1 MGDIIN
7 AGADLLG
14 FGPASKQADAT
25 RAAANI
31 AAQSAANATQLQR
44 EMFQQQQQN
53 QAPWLAAGQTALNAL
68 TPLATNYQ
76 KFGMDQFK
84 ADPGYGFRLQE
95 GLKQLGHQAGA
106 RGGLISGQ
114 TLKGLQ
120 DYAQNSASNEY
131 TNAFNRYQTE
141 RNAQL
146 NPLQSLAGVGQT
158 AVNQLGAAS
167 QNYATN
173 AGNIG
178 MTGGANQA
186 NAMLTQGNI
195 NASQYNTLGKGI
207 DQLYNY
213 GNKNNWWSGGGGGI
227 GTNATTAGYYDS
239 SAQDF

>member
-31 AAQSAANATQLQR
+31 SAETARQATQLQR

-68 TPLATNYQ
+68 IPMATNYQ
-76 KFGMDQFK
+76 PFGMSQFQQ
-84 ADPGYGFRLQE
+84 DPGYQFRLSE
-95 GLKQLGHQAGA
+95 GQRAMAHGA
-106 RGGLISGQ
+106 TPGRGGLVSGN
-114 TLKGLQ
+114 TLKAMQ
-120 DYAQNSASNEY
+120 DYAQNSASGEY
-131 TNAFNRYQTE
+131 QNAFNRYQTE
-141 RNAQL
+141 RNARL

-158 AVNQLGAAS
+158 AVNQLGTAG

-213 GNKNNWWSGGGGGI
+213 GSKNNWWDSSGGSSP
-227 GTNATTAGYYDS
+227 GTNMTQEQYALVSG
-239 SAQDF
+239 F